1 MGTPMMS
8 QLSMYKNGNIDE
20 DSKTKVSTTIT
31 TIEFQIFHYVKIL
44 SLIIFLCNMHWLF
57 KFHLN
62 TMVDLGFEKFYYRLS
77 FTTQKLFEKLWFNIL
92 WLNHSQDTWLGCV
105 TIFVTFSSSVV
116 DMFFTWMVIRLDII
130 NWSLSSIFK
139 GMSKLNPSYF

>member
-20 DSKTKVSTTIT
+20 YSKTQVSTTIT

-62 TMVDLGFEKFYYRLS
+62 TMVDLGFEKFYHGLS
-77 FTTQKLFEKLWFNIL
+77 FTTQKLFGKIMIQYIAVESFIRYMIGMCDNIC
-92 WLNHSQDTWLGCV
+92 D
-105 TIFVTFSSSVV
+105 IFE
-116 DMFFTWMVIRLDII
+116 
-130 NWSLSSIFK
+130 
-139 GMSKLNPSYF
+139 